1 MKSLIEN
8 ARSFAAT
15 HVADPRN
22 TAAFQ
27 ALRTGQSPEALFVTC
42 SDSRV
47 VPALITGARP
57 GELFE
62 LRTAGNVVP
71 PYPSAAAAG
80 IADAAGP
87 GGAGRRGGTAHPQ
100 SEAATI
106 EYAVRVLG
114 VRDIVVCGH
123 SHCGAVGALVRGEDL
138 SAVPA
143 VRDWLEHAVG
153 PDAAVRSVVPES
165 ADVAEAVQTH
175 VLAQVERLRAYP
187 CVQERL
193 ADGTLTLHAW
203 YYEVHTGT
211 VTAHRPPRTDSPSAD
226 GHRGAT
232 GDRSRAPG
240 AVATRPRPVFGPL

>member
-1 MKSLIEN
+1 MKSLIDN

-22 TAAFQ
+22 TEAFQ
-27 ALRTGQSPEALFVTC
+27 ALRAGQSPEALFVTC

-71 PYPSAAAAG
+71 PYPSA
-80 IADAAGP
+80 
-87 GGAGRRGGTAHPQ
+87 GTGTGTESAHPQ

-143 VRDWLEHAVG
+143 VRDWLEHSVA
-153 PDAAVRSVVPES
+153 PNAAVRTVAPAS
-165 ADVAEAVQTH
+165 ADVAEAVQAH

-193 ADGTLTLHAW
+193 SDGTLTLHAW

-211 VTAHRPPRTDSPSAD
+211 VTAATPASFAPEEPLAD
-226 GHRGAT
+226 ASSLSEHGDATGHRSG
-232 GDRSRAPG
+232 GSRAAACG
-240 AVATRPRPVFGPL
+240 ARPVFGPL